1 MESHPVST
9 LVGYALN
16 DDCKTRGLQIGFIA
30 LEKLRQN
37 VGIPLDVSR

>member
-1 MESHPVST
+1 MMIVELGV
-9 LVGYALN
+9 
-16 DDCKTRGLQIGFIA
+16 LQIGFIA